1 MQSDLEALKS
11 TPMFS
16 PLSEESLAPL
26 AMRVNHRHLEPG
38 DILFKQ
44 GDPGKAL
51 FIMGSGELKLT
62 VSTASGQDITL
73 AILGPG
79 DAFGELALLDD
90 MPRSATATASVASDV
105 LTLSRDDFRDAIE
118 NEPVTLR
125 ALLDGLANIIRN
137 MNQRLADV
145 AMLNAYG
152 RVAKVLLELCDRSG
166 KEQEDGSVVIER
178 DVDVTVIAGLAGM
191 YPVHVEQIL
200 RDHQYDH
207 VLRIRE
213 DGRYVGHRRDVLE
226 DAL

>member
-1 MQSDLEALKS
+1 MQSDLEALKR

-16 PLSEESLAPL
+16 PLAEESLAPL
-26 AMRVNHRHLEPG
+26 AMRVNHRHLEP
-38 DILFKQ
+38 DEVLFKQ
-44 GDPGKAL
+44 GDPGRAL
-51 FIMGSGELKLT
+51 FIIHSGELKLT
-62 VSTASGQDITL
+62 VSTATGQDITL

-90 MPRSATATASVASDV
+90 MPRSATATANEASVV
-105 LTLSRDDFRDAIE
+105 LTLSREDFRDAIE

-152 RVAKVLLELCDRSG
+152 RVAKVLIELCQRDG
-166 KEQEDGSVVIER
+166 EVQEDGSVVIKR
-178 DVDVTVIAGLAGM
+178 DVDFKEVAGLAGM
-191 YPVHVEQIL
+191 YPVHVERIL
-200 RDHQYDH
+200 REHQYNH

-213 DGRYVGHRRDVLE
+213 DGRYIIHRLDILE

>member
-16 PLSEESLAPL
+16 PLAVRSLAPL
-26 AMRVNHRHLEPG
+26 ALRLKHRHLEPG
-38 DILFKQ
+38 EVLFRQ

-51 FIMGSGELKLT
+51 FIIRNGELKLT

-90 MPRSATATASVASDV
+90 MPRSATATTSAASDI
-105 LTLSRDDFRDAIE
+105 LTLSREDFRDAIE
-118 NEPVTLR
+118 NEPVTLL

-152 RVAKVLLELCDRSG
+152 RVAKVLLELCDSHG
-166 KEQEDGSVVIER
+166 KVQENGSIVIER
-178 DVDVTVIAGLAGM
+178 DVDFAEIAGLAGM

-200 RDHQYDH
+200 RDHQYVR
-207 VLRIRE
+207 VLSIRE
-213 DGRYVGHRRDVLE
+213 DGRYIIHRRDILE
-226 DAL
+226 YAL